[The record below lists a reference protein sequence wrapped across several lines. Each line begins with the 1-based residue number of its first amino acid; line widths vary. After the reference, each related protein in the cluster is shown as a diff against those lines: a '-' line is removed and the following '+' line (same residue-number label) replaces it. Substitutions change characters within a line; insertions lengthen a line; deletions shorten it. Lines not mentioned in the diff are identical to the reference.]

1 MPERT
6 CVCCRKKNEKGEFF
20 RLSKVEDSYVLDKE
34 MKIQNRGFYVCKNQD
49 CIEKLSKHKKY
60 NIDMEYLMEML
71 RILKKKR
78 KNIIDIIRPMK
89 NSEFFIFGV
98 EENIEAI
105 KKGKVKLVIL
115 PEDING
121 KYISE
126 FMKLKEKFEITVINV
141 NKKKEIADIFSRN
154 VNVIGIFG
162 KKVVNGIL
170 NKMEVTNEDIQTG
183 GRNGL

>member
-121 KYISE
+121 
-126 FMKLKEKFEITVINV
+126 
-141 NKKKEIADIFSRN
+141 
-154 VNVIGIFG
+154 
-162 KKVVNGIL
+162 
-170 NKMEVTNEDIQTG
+170 
-183 GRNGL
+183 

>member
-1 MPERT
+1 
-6 CVCCRKKNEKGEFF
+6 
-20 RLSKVEDSYVLDKE
+20 
-34 MKIQNRGFYVCKNQD
+34 
-49 CIEKLSKHKKY
+49 
-60 NIDMEYLMEML
+60 
-71 RILKKKR
+71 
-78 KNIIDIIRPMK
+78 MK